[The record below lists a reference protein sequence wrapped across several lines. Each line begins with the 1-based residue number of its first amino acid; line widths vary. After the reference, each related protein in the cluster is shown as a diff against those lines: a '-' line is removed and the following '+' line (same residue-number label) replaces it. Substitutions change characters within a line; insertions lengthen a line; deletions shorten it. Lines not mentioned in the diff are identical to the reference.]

1 VVEGKERISGSY
13 VYHLPCLCTR
23 YQPIRH
29 DVFDLQ
35 GILDMTVTV
44 GDFKQQKYGD
54 LAEQIRDVILS
65 FSNDNHLALVEA
77 LGVLEMV
84 KIELYDEQMQL
95 ELDQE

>member
-1 VVEGKERISGSY
+1 
-13 VYHLPCLCTR
+13 
-23 YQPIRH
+23 
-29 DVFDLQ
+29 VFNLQ

-77 LGVLEMV
+77 LGVLEIV

-95 ELDQE
+95 ELDEE

>member
-1 VVEGKERISGSY
+1 
-13 VYHLPCLCTR
+13 
-23 YQPIRH
+23 
-29 DVFDLQ
+29 
-35 GILDMTVTV
+35 MTVTV

-54 LAEQIRDVILS
+54 LAEKIRDVILS

-77 LGVLEMV
+77 LGVLEIV